1 LHTVHLK
8 LTHDLMLLHVQV
20 VKQKHQYVR
29 DGEQVCTCIFK
40 LYWRAGPRKG
50 EVTEVGCGEV
60 CFLSTDKL
68 DDHPLIRGLLQN
80 GEKLKGHR
88 EVDSPNDQRN
98 STASF
103 MATPKRKPGRPPKKQ
118 TLLMSDRL
126 LKSTKSPQ
134 GRTLMSKERSP
145 EIEATPARSESE
157 IMEDGHTSKKRPSQ
171 WEVGG
176 LNNVDKDYS
185 LDGRSFQH
193 GRKKKSVKWDGGD
206 IFASSGQNEGVP
218 ERGSMAENSS
228 DEEESTPPQDI
239 SKGQRPRKLL
249 IKRPTDKSAS
259 IAFIREGDGNEDTM
273 AVQKKKKL
281 HLKGAPT
288 TMRKET
294 SATVGQVGVSPSRKN
309 GTKKR
314 GKSIKTCLKE
324 IEVAKNDAGSE
335 DVSSEQVLGHSRRK
349 KRSPIEDDSTPDD
362 EPLVKSHTRHV
373 PLKKK
378 RSLREEEL
386 IGIVRVDDVQ
396 VDGAEKH
403 GVLPEEEALDLGTK
417 TGKEDEIA
425 PIQNAEQTK
434 VAQDPP
440 ELLGDRSSEQ
450 GFEQQ
455 RPAHEGTLISH
466 VVEDNR
472 QLEHTSEGS
481 MTKEVDPIES
491 EKQSKDGKD
500 LNSDLIVNKDSP
512 NRNMDCE
519 GDIIKDVV
527 EDIMGK
533 ETSASGVACEAQ
545 AKDNDA
551 CEAQAKDIN
560 DACEARVDHVCEA
573 QSKVAHVEHAVTQ
586 PNVKDSNYV
595 LHNNGPNT
603 PTHQDAIV
611 GEKHHSY
618 SQHTCSQ
625 SAANIEKP
633 ATHVGNNVHND
644 ASLHGNIVPEVAPMK
659 PNEPSVLLKEEKATI
674 PKNSRTLLIENME
687 RDVSA
692 ADAMEQLA
700 KLTEGVCAIHVMP
713 AREYEASVTGYAL
726 YRDTKSAQKALRCIN
741 SCGLIVSKN
750 GR

>member
-1 LHTVHLK
+1 
-8 LTHDLMLLHVQV
+8 M
-20 VKQKHQYVR
+20 R
-29 DGEQVCTCIFK
+29 DGDQVCTCIFK
-40 LYWRAGPRKG
+40 LYWRAGPKKG
-50 EVTEVGCGEV
+50 EVTDVGCGEV

-80 GEKLKGHR
+80 GEKMKGHR

-98 STASF
+98 SASF
-103 MATPKRKPGRPPKKQ
+103 MATPKRRPGRPPKKQ
-118 TLLMSDRL
+118 TLLMTERL
-126 LKSTKSPQ
+126 LKSKSPQ
-134 GRTLMSKERSP
+134 GRTLINKELSP
-145 EIEATPARSESE
+145 EIEPTPARSESE
-157 IMEDGHTSKKRPSQ
+157 IMEDGPTSKKRPSQ
-171 WEVGG
+171 WEVGSP
-176 LNNVDKDYS
+176 NNADKDYS

-193 GRKKKSVKWDGGD
+193 GRKKKTVKWDGGD
-206 IFASSGQNEGVP
+206 NFASSGQNEGVP

-239 SKGQRPRKLL
+239 FKGERPRKLL
-249 IKRPTDKSAS
+249 IKRPTEKNAS

-294 SATVGQVGVSPSRKN
+294 SATVGQVGVSPRKN
-309 GTKKR
+309 GIKKK

-324 IEVAKNDAGSE
+324 VELANNDAGSE
-335 DVSSEQVLGHSRRK
+335 DVSSKEVLAHSRRK

-362 EPLVKSHTRHV
+362 EPLVKSLTRQV

-386 IGIVRVDDVQ
+386 IEIVRVDDVQ
-396 VDGAEKH
+396 VDGAKKH
-403 GVLPEEEALDLGTK
+403 AVLPEEEALDLGTK

-425 PIQNAEQTK
+425 PIQNAVQTK
-434 VAQDPP
+434 VAQDPT

-466 VVEDNR
+466 VIEDNR

-500 LNSDLIVNKDSP
+500 LNTDLNVNKDSP

-551 CEAQAKDIN
+551 CEA
-560 DACEARVDHVCEA
+560 RVDHVCEA
-573 QSKVAHVEHAVTQ
+573 QSKVAHVEHVVTQ
-586 PNVKDSNYV
+586 SNVKDSNYA

-618 SQHTCSQ
+618 SQNKCSQ
-625 SAANIEKP
+625 SVANIQKP

-644 ASLHGNIVPEVAPMK
+644 ASLHGNIVPEAAPMK

-700 KLTEGVCAIHVMP
+700 KLTEGICAIHVMP